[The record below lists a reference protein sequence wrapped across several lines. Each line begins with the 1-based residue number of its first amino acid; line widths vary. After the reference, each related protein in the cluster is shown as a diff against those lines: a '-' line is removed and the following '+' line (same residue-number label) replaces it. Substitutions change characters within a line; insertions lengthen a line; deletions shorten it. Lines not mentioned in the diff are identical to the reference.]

1 MNEKWYELTPEQ
13 IAKKFDSNII
23 SGISEASAAERLK
36 TYGENSLYTE
46 SRSLYKNNLRHILTD
61 LTVLL
66 LIFTALISTAFNQN
80 ISAFVIICIIA
91 LNVTAAVT
99 AFVKSKEILRDT
111 SIKAGPYVKVVRDGK
126 TIFYSLADSHV
137 ATIMNQGLE
146 HVTEE

>member
-1 MNEKWYELTPEQ
+1 M
-13 IAKKFDSNII
+13 
-23 SGISEASAAERLK
+23 
-36 TYGENSLYTE
+36 
-46 SRSLYKNNLRHILTD
+46 
-61 LTVLL
+61 LL

-126 TIFYSLADSHV
+126 TIFTDSRQIVLGDVIFLSAGDIVPADARIIQADKLTVMQQEITGEKNPVRKRAGFCFINRKHLSSSEQ
-137 ATIMNQGLE
+137 T
-146 HVTEE
+146 